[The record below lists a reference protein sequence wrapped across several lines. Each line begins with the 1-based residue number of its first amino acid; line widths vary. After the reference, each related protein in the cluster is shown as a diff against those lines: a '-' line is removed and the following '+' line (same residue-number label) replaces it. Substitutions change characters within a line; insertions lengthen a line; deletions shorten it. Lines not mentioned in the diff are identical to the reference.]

1 MPETTF
7 QFDVTPEGLLHETA
21 VNEMVTKLKETF
33 PGTDDLALEAHLMLG
48 LTDRYLAEV
57 SADFRAKF
65 GITGRRFTVLRLLYL
80 AEGKRM
86 SMGTI
91 AANLDIGT
99 NNTTQLID
107 GLVKDGLV
115 ERLTA
120 PEDKRV
126 IYAVLSDEGA
136 RLFAYV
142 FPMNA
147 ERIRQTWA
155 PLSVKEKQVLIHLL
169 ARLRLNL
176 VSIPD
181 AAEPLIESGELT
193 SVRLAPEANEQART
207 RRRPRPRVLS
217 QPTE

>member
-1 MPETTF
+1 MF
-7 QFDVTPEGLLHETA
+7 QFDVTPDGLLRETA

-33 PGTDDLALEAHLMLG
+33 PDTDDLALEAHLMLG
-48 LTDRYLAEV
+48 LTDRFLAEV
-57 SADFRAKF
+57 SADFRAMY

-91 AANLDIGT
+91 ATNLDIGT

-115 ERLTA
+115 ERVTA

-126 IYAVLSDEGA
+126 IYAVLSEEGA

-147 ERIRQTWA
+147 ERIRQTWL

-169 ARLRLNL
+169 ARLRLNIMS
-176 VSIPD
+176 VPD
-181 AAEPLIESGELT
+181 AAEPLLESGELQSPRGLPDAEEPT
-193 SVRLAPEANEQART
+193 RP
-207 RRRPRPRVLS
+207 RRRPKPRVLS